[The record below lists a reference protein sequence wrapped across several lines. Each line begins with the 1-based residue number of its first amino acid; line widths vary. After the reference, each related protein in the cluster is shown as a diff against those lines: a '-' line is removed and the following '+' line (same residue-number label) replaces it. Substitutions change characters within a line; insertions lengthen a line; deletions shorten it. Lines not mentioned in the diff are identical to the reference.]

1 MENVPLGRIN
11 AVLQTPVI
19 VTANH
24 VMENALVETKS
35 VEMNASVQI
44 MDLSL
49 KENVQNMD
57 RSNVFQVGSHAMVNV
72 QKACSNVAMS
82 VIRTGTRGGAIEIV
96 TEFVKAAGIH
106 VMELVLMVD
115 FHAGIDASM
124 LLTLLYHM
132 M

>member
-1 MENVPLGRIN
+1 MENVPLGRTN
-11 AVLQTPVI
+11 AVLQTLVI
-19 VTANH
+19 DTSNH
-24 VMENALVETKS
+24 VMESALVETKS

-49 KENVQNMD
+49 KENVQKMD

-82 VIRTGTRGGAIEIV
+82 VILTGTRGGAIEIV

-115 FHAGIDASM
+115 FHAGIDATQ
-124 LLTLLYHM
+124 TL
-132 M
+132 